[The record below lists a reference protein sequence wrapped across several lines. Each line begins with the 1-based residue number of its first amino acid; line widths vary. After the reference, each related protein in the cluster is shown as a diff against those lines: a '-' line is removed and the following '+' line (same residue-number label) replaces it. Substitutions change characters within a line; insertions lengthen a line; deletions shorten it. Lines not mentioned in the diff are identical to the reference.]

1 MVVGAMRL
9 GNDGSGGF
17 AMIRSVAATLA
28 ALVVMG
34 ALAAPA
40 HAGPIS
46 GTLSGDSI
54 LTPTSPPGVFVQNYT
69 GEGDDTTYGSF
80 TVSSKST
87 IDFTH
92 PPDINILHGS
102 FLESFSQGTLFG
114 TSSGSGTASG
124 TGTATFTADF
134 VITGGTGI
142 FAGATGDATVTGTI
156 TSTGPTT
163 ESSTASYIGSL
174 ATIPEPSSLALL
186 APVAVVLFR
195 RRRRGA
201 MAG

>member
-1 MVVGAMRL
+1 
-9 GNDGSGGF
+9 
-17 AMIRSVAATLA
+17 MIRSVAATLT

-34 ALAAPA
+34 GLDLPV

-46 GTLSGDSI
+46 GTLSGDST
-54 LTPTSPPGVFVQNYT
+54 LTPTGTPGVFVQNYT
-69 GEGDDTTYGSF
+69 GDGDDTTYGSF
-80 TVSSKST
+80 TVSTHS
-87 IDFTH
+87 IVDFSQ

-124 TGTATFTADF
+124 MGTATFMADL

-142 FAGATGDATVTGTI
+142 FAGATGDATATGTL

-163 ESSTASYIGSL
+163 ESSTAFYTGSL
-174 ATIPEPSSLALL
+174 ATIPEPGSLALL
-186 APVAVVLFR
+186 VPAAVVLFR
-195 RRRRGA
+195 RRRRAA